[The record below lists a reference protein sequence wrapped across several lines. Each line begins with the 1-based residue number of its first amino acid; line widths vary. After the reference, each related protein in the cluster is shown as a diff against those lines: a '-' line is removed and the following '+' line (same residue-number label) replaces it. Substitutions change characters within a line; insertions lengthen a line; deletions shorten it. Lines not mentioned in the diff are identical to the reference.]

1 MAILYLLLECHEGWK
16 IYVKPA
22 PSEQRYSRIEDR
34 RTAKPS
40 ADREKGVRP
49 DPLSWSS

>member
-1 MAILYLLLECHEGWK
+1 VRC
-16 IYVKPA
+16 V
-22 PSEQRYSRIEDR
+22 PSEQRYSRIEER

-49 DPLSWSS
+49 DPLS